1 MLDVKVL
8 GPGCSNCIKLE
19 NLVKEVVTENNISA
33 NVEKITDRNKFLD
46 YGIMLT
52 PGLVVNGKVL
62 SSGKIPTKSTLENWL
77 KDNKQINL

>member
-1 MLDVKVL
+1 MLDIKVL
-8 GPGCSNCIKLE
+8 GPGCANCIKLE
-19 NLVKEVVTENNISA
+19 NLVKEVVSQNNLSA

-62 SSGKIPTKSTLENWL
+62 AMGKIPTKSTLEHWL
-77 KDNKQINL
+77 TNMK